1 MITPIT
7 RKELYLAKII
17 GEDVDIPET
26 AKTREEL
33 FFLKILDNFSKIPE
47 PITREELFLAKI
59 SGQNVELPEPK
70 TRLELFLAKAAG
82 VEIETPTP
90 ITREEVFWADYALI
104 VEKEISGS
112 PPLTFTGQNT
122 EVLKNYRIYGNT
134 VNGNS
139 VGDKT
144 ANLCDE
150 IYIPGNVLGS
160 SSQRLKIEHT
170 IPVTAGTAYTLSF
183 VSSDFQLYIDSSPTA
198 GYPFSGSTLTY
209 CGNPS
214 GWQSSDCTFTAT
226 NNGYIALTIRKKNN
240 AVISADDIDFPVM
253 FQVGAQASAYEPYGY
268 RIPVTLND
276 LTAIIYLSE
285 PLGKTGNNA
294 DYLDFTAQKRYN
306 ADGTSGDILLPPLTI
321 SAGTNTLTVG
331 TEVQPSS
338 VEIKGRIQEV
348 TP

>member
-1 MITPIT
+1 MQTNIAAASVSG
-7 RKELYLAKII
+7 R
-17 GEDVDIPET
+17 G
-26 AKTREEL
+26 
-33 FFLKILDNFSKIPE
+33 IL
-47 PITREELFLAKI
+47 TV
-59 SGQNVELPEPK
+59 SG
-70 TRLELFLAKAAG
+70 
-82 VEIETPTP
+82 I
-90 ITREEVFWADYALI
+90 
-104 VEKEISGS
+104 
-112 PPLTFTGQNT
+112 PPLTFTAQNT

-134 VNGNS
+134 VNGAS

-198 GYPFSGSTLTY
+198 GYPFSGSSLTY

-214 GWQSSDCTFTAT
+214 GWQDSTCTFTAT
-226 NNGYIALTIRKKNN
+226 NNGYIAITIRKKNN

-321 SAGTNTLTVG
+321 SAGTNTFSIG
-331 TEVQPSS
+331 TAVQPSS
-338 VEIKGRIQEV
+338 VEIKEIIRNITQTMTAMIRPMQRLTGKIKAASSGYSRGDHYIVPVGEYQAVNMV
-348 TP
+348 TKTVQSAGYQPEATEEGFTI

>member
-59 SGQNVELPEPK
+59 SGQDVELTEPK

-90 ITREEVFWADYALI
+90 ITREEIFWSNYSAI
-104 VEKEISGS
+104 VEKEISGI
-112 PPLTFTGQNT
+112 PPLTFNAVEGT
-122 EVLKNYRIYGNT
+122 LKNYRIYGNT
-134 VNGNS
+134 VNDNS

-150 IYIPGNVLGS
+150 IYIPGNVLNS
-160 SSQRLKIEHT
+160 SPTQRLKIEHT
-170 IPVTAGTAYTLSF
+170 IPVTTGTTYTLSF

-198 GYPFSGSTLTY
+198 GYPFSGSLTY

-253 FQVGAQASAYEPYGY
+253 FQVGAQVSAYEPYGY

-294 DYLDFTAQKRYN
+294 DYLDFTTQKRYN
-306 ADGTSGDILLPPLTI
+306 ADGTSGDIFLPPLTI
-321 SAGTNTLTVG
+321 SAGTNTFSIG
-331 TEVQPSS
+331 TAVQPSS